1 MKPFLVFTAAAAI
14 VTFASCGPTEAEI
27 AATKAKATA
36 DSLAAEAAKE
46 KTWTIDAASSKVNWA
61 GTMVGVYTH
70 SGTIGINE
78 GSLMTKGDMLSGGS
92 FVINMKSITPTDSNY
107 NAKEKKT
114 PEGLVGHLSS
124 PDFFAVDSFPTAA
137 LKIVSVEGNTAKAD
151 LTIRNKTNSETIT
164 DIVLTPN
171 ADGTVHATGKLVF
184 DRQKY
189 GVAWKASMKD
199 MVLQDNIE
207 LTVDLTGKAQ

>member
-1 MKPFLVFTAAAAI
+1 MKPFLLITAAAAI

-46 KTWTIDAASSKVNWA
+46 KTYMIDAAASHVNWA

-78 GSLMTKGDMLSGGS
+78 GSLVTKGDMLSGGS
-92 FVINMKSITPTDSNY
+92 VAINMKSITPTDSNY
-107 NAKEKKT
+107 NAKEKRT

-124 PDFFAVDSFPTAA
+124 ADFFAVDSFPTAT
-137 LKIVSVEGNTAKAD
+137 LKILSVEGNTAKVD
-151 LTIRNKTNSETIT
+151 LTIRNKTNSETVT
-164 DIVLTPN
+164 DIVITPN

>member
-1 MKPFLVFTAAAAI
+1 MKPFLVLTAAAAI

-46 KTWTIDAASSKVNWA
+46 KTYIIDAATSKVNWA

-70 SGTIGINE
+70 SGSIGINE
-78 GSLMTKGDMLSGGS
+78 GTIMTKGDMLSGGS

-124 PDFFAVDSFPTAA
+124 ADFFAVDSFPTAT
-137 LKIVSVEGNTAKAD
+137 LKIVSVEGNTAKVD
-151 LTIRNKTNSETIT
+151 LTVRNKTNSETVT
-164 DIVLTPN
+164 DIVITPN